1 VHIINNL
8 AERELRADFVTMIRK
23 TLPNCDPRDF
33 DGICKH
39 AGELAATVEEEYC
52 SIASRKNNCPILR
65 M

>member
-1 VHIINNL
+1 L
-8 AERELRADFVTMIRK
+8 AERELRADFVSMIRK

-39 AGELAATVEEEYC
+39 AGELAAKAEEEYC
-52 SIASRKNNCPILR
+52 SAASAQKNFPILH